1 MHRHFSNPLNAGD
14 LPNQG
19 GLAAALVGSCL
30 QFVEFE
36 GPMVGSVNLAV
47 MVKSVN
53 VGESGDCGEL
63 RERAARAL
71 IF

>member
-1 MHRHFSNPLNAGD
+1 
-14 LPNQG
+14 
-19 GLAAALVGSCL
+19 
-30 QFVEFE
+30 
-36 GPMVGSVNLAV
+36 MVGSVNLAV

-71 IF
+71 IFLILVNTSRD

>member
-1 MHRHFSNPLNAGD
+1 LQLPLWEVVFSSWN
-14 LPNQG
+14 
-19 GLAAALVGSCL
+19 
-30 QFVEFE
+30 FE

-63 RERAARAL
+63 REQAARAL
-71 IF
+71 IFLILVNTSRD